1 MKTLKQSHPLTRNCD
16 GSRAAILQ
24 AAEGI
29 FAEQGLDGARTDAI
43 ARRAGVN
50 KALLY
55 YYFKS
60 KERLYLAVLDEHR
73 KEFFD
78 RAVEILS
85 HEGPAAPILL
95 QFVEAHFDFITSH
108 RHYAKLFQ
116 RSMLA
121 RDIPSQRQFHRRIVP
136 LFRKV
141 AELVERGMHD
151 GEFRSYDVTH
161 TVISMVALTVFYFG
175 AAPVLER
182 VSGTDPLDEEN
193 IRKRRR
199 EVLRFIRYALFNQP
213 EGVGS

>member
-1 MKTLKQSHPLTRNCD
+1 MKQSHPLKRNRN

-73 KEFFD
+73 TEFIK
-78 RAVEILS
+78 RAMEILS
-85 HEGPAAPILL
+85 REGPAAAILL
-95 QFVEAHFDFITSH
+95 QFVETHYDFISSH
-108 RHYAKLFQ
+108 RHFAKLFQ
-116 RSMLA
+116 RSMLTP
-121 RDIPSQRQFHRRIVP
+121 DIPSQRQLHRRVIP

-141 AELVERGMHD
+141 AELVERGIRD
-151 GEFRSYDVTH
+151 GEFRSYDVSH
-161 TVISMVALTVFYFG
+161 TVISMVALTIFYFG

-182 VSGTDPLDEEN
+182 VSGTDPFADEN

-213 EGVGS
+213 EGVAS